1 MEEDLIVSHAGNHEK
16 QKEIAKPFRRYQL
29 LICLMVIL
37 SIILLSILASLNR
50 TLSSCLKQYE
60 DVANQYEAEKE
71 TEAILTIMEQ
81 KINVSY
87 SALYGIDKELNT
99 DIIRSMDEFFFI
111 TNMIDPNSTIEFM
124 VCYKAS
130 EEGDDPA
137 KFREGCGGMGPI
149 LLLVETVEGYRF
161 GGYTVMD
168 FMDDINDYKED
179 DEAFLFSFDSK
190 KKYKVQKPGEAV
202 GDFDGEFPRFGNG
215 DIKLSKGCLS
225 NKESYTEFPQ
235 SYEEDI
241 NAPSS
246 YMLNG
251 GIKNFRVKEIEA
263 IVIFDN
269 FMW

>member
-1 MEEDLIVSHAGNHEK
+1 M
-16 QKEIAKPFRRYQL
+16 
-29 LICLMVIL
+29 ICLMVIL

-50 TLSSCLKQYE
+50 TLSSCLKQYKN
-60 DVANQYEAEKE
+60 VANQYEAEKE

-81 KINVSY
+81 KLNVSY

-99 DIIRSMDEFFFI
+99 DIIRNMDEFFFI

-179 DEAFLFSFDSK
+179 DEAFLFS
-190 KKYKVQKPGEAV
+190 
-202 GDFDGEFPRFGNG
+202 
-215 DIKLSKGCLS
+215 
-225 NKESYTEFPQ
+225 
-235 SYEEDI
+235 
-241 NAPSS
+241 
-246 YMLNG
+246 
-251 GIKNFRVKEIEA
+251 
-263 IVIFDN
+263 
-269 FMW
+269 

>member
-1 MEEDLIVSHAGNHEK
+1 
-16 QKEIAKPFRRYQL
+16 
-29 LICLMVIL
+29 
-37 SIILLSILASLNR
+37 
-50 TLSSCLKQYE
+50 
-60 DVANQYEAEKE
+60 
-71 TEAILTIMEQ
+71 
-81 KINVSY
+81 
-87 SALYGIDKELNT
+87 
-99 DIIRSMDEFFFI
+99 MDEFFFI

-124 VCYKAS
+124 VCYKAT
-130 EEGDDPA
+130 EDGDDPY

-179 DEAFLFSFDSK
+179 DEAFLFSFDSR
-190 KKYKVQKPGEAV
+190 KKYKVQKPGEAI
-202 GDFDGEFPRFGNG
+202 GDFDGEFPRFVNG

-225 NKESYTEFPQ
+225 NNESYTEYPQ

-269 FMW
+269 YMW